1 MVKLHQEKHTI
12 REISEK
18 VKRSKSVVGRVVKSY
33 NDTGQIVS
41 AFKTGRP
48 RKTSAREDR
57 IMQRMSL
64 KERFK
69 SCTEI
74 KRVMNSTPF
83 VNMSRETVSRRLQEI
98 GLFNRTPRK
107 KPLVSSKNTNKR
119 LEFAN
124 RYVIWT
130 YENWAKVFF
139 SDESKFNLFG
149 NDGKN
154 NVKRR
159 TGERLSAKCTKKTVK
174 FGGGSV
180 MVFGM
185 FSSQGTTPLVR
196 LQTRVNAQIYKNI
209 VQDHVV
215 PIIQNSGFDR
225 ATFMQDNAPCHKA
238 KVVMCYL
245 SVQDLEI
252 MDWPPQSPDL
262 NPIENLW
269 KTLGVKVMERNPTNT
284 EDLWVKLQE
293 ELSKISIEDCQ
304 ELIRSCSRRCAAV
317 IESKGSFTK
326 YLLYMYFYC
335 FWLFTLFFS
344 ILSLTIGRSKFENK

>member
-1 MVKLHQEKHTI
+1 MAKRQKLDYSVRQGIVKLRKEKHTI

-18 VKRSKSVVGRVVKSY
+18 VKRSKSVEGRVVKSY
-33 NDTGQIVS
+33 NDTSKIVS

-64 KERFK
+64 KDRCK

-74 KRVMNSTPF
+74 KRVMNSTSC
-83 VNMSRETVSRRLQEI
+83 VNVSRQTVSRRLQEI
-98 GLFNRTPRK
+98 VLFNRTPRK
-107 KPLVSSKNTNKR
+107 KPLVSSKNKKR
-119 LEFAN
+119 LESAN
-124 RYVIWT
+124 WYIIWT

-154 NVKRR
+154 KVKRR
-159 TGERLSAKCTKKTVK
+159 IGERLSTKCTKKTVK
-174 FGGGSV
+174 FWGGSV

-185 FSSQGTTPLVR
+185 FSSRGTTPLVR

-209 VQDHVV
+209 VKDHVV

-225 ATFMQDNAPCHKA
+225 ATFMQDNAPCQEA
-238 KVVMCYL
+238 KVVMSYL
-245 SVQDLEI
+245 SEQDFEI

-262 NPIENLW
+262 NPIENFW

-293 ELSKISIEDCQ
+293 EWSKISIENCQ
-304 ELIRSCSRRCAAV
+304 ELIRSCCRRCAAV
-317 IESKGSFTK
+317 IES
-326 YLLYMYFYC
+326 
-335 FWLFTLFFS
+335 
-344 ILSLTIGRSKFENK
+344 IGLIY

>member
-1 MVKLHQEKHTI
+1 MKH
-12 REISEK
+12 SM
-18 VKRSKSVVGRVVKSY
+18 SVVGRVVKSY
-33 NDTGQIVS
+33 NDTGKIVS

-64 KERFK
+64 KVPFK

-74 KRVMNSTPF
+74 KRVMNSTSC
-83 VNMSRETVSRRLQEI
+83 VNVSRQTVSRRLQEI

-107 KPLVSSKNTNKR
+107 KPLVSSKNNKKR

-124 RYVIWT
+124 RFVIWT
-130 YENWAKVFF
+130 YENWAKLFF
-139 SDESKFNLFG
+139 SDESKFNLFR

-154 NVKRR
+154 NVKRYI
-159 TGERLSAKCTKKTVK
+159 GERLSAKCTKKTVK

-209 VQDHVV
+209 VQDHV

-225 ATFMQDNAPCHKA
+225 ATFMQDNVPCHKA
-238 KVVMCYL
+238 KVVMGYL
-245 SVQDLEI
+245 SEQDFEI
-252 MDWPPQSPDL
+252 MDWPPQSPGL

-269 KTLGVKVMERNPTNT
+269 KTLGLKVMERNLTNT
-284 EDLWVKLQE
+284 EDLWVKLQKE
-293 ELSKISIEDCQ
+293 WSKITIEDCL
-304 ELIRSCSRRCAAV
+304 ELILNCCRRCAAV
-317 IESKGSFTK
+317 IESTGSFTK
-326 YLLYMYFYC
+326 Y
-335 FWLFTLFFS
+335 
-344 ILSLTIGRSKFENK
+344 

>member
-1 MVKLHQEKHTI
+1 
-12 REISEK
+12 
-18 VKRSKSVVGRVVKSY
+18 
-33 NDTGQIVS
+33 
-41 AFKTGRP
+41 
-48 RKTSAREDR
+48 
-57 IMQRMSL
+57 MQHMSL

-74 KRVMNSTPF
+74 KRVINSTSC
-83 VNMSRETVSRRLQEI
+83 VNVSRQTVSRRLQEI

-107 KPLVSSKNTNKR
+107 KPIVSSKNKKR

-130 YENWAKVFF
+130 YENWAIVFF

-154 NVKRR
+154 NIKRR
-159 TGERLSAKCTKKTVK
+159 IGERLSAKCTKKTVK
-174 FGGGSV
+174 FGGGRV

-196 LQTRVNAQIYKNI
+196 LQTCVNAQIYKNI

-238 KVVMCYL
+238 KVVMSYL
-245 SVQDLEI
+245 SEQDFEI

-262 NPIENLW
+262 NPIKNLW
-269 KTLGVKVMERNPTNT
+269 KTLGVKVTERNPTNT

-293 ELSKISIEDCQ
+293 E
-304 ELIRSCSRRCAAV
+304 
-317 IESKGSFTK
+317 
-326 YLLYMYFYC
+326 
-335 FWLFTLFFS
+335 
-344 ILSLTIGRSKFENK
+344 

>member
-1 MVKLHQEKHTI
+1 MAKRQKLYYSVRQAIVKLHKEKHTI

-18 VKRSKSVVGRVVKSY
+18 VKCSKSVVGRVVKSY
-33 NDTGQIVS
+33 NDTGKIVS

-64 KERFK
+64 KDRFM

-74 KRVMNSTPF
+74 KRVMNSTSC
-83 VNMSRETVSRRLQEI
+83 VNVSRQTVSRRLQEI
-98 GLFNRTPRK
+98 GLFNRTPWK
-107 KPLVSSKNTNKR
+107 KPLVSSKNKKKR

-159 TGERLSAKCTKKTVK
+159 IGERLSAKCTKKTVK

-225 ATFMQDNAPCHKA
+225 ATFMQNNAPCHKA
-238 KVVMCYL
+238 KVVMSYL
-245 SVQDLEI
+245 SEQDFGI
-252 MDWPPQSPDL
+252 MDWPPQTPDL

-293 ELSKISIEDCQ
+293 EWSKISIEDCQ
-304 ELIRSCSRRCAAV
+304 ELIRSCSQRCAAV

-326 YLLYMYFYC
+326 Y
-335 FWLFTLFFS
+335 
-344 ILSLTIGRSKFENK
+344 

>member
-1 MVKLHQEKHTI
+1 ME
-12 REISEK
+12 
-18 VKRSKSVVGRVVKSY
+18 
-33 NDTGQIVS
+33 
-41 AFKTGRP
+41 
-48 RKTSAREDR
+48 
-57 IMQRMSL
+57 
-64 KERFK
+64 
-69 SCTEI
+69 
-74 KRVMNSTPF
+74 
-83 VNMSRETVSRRLQEI
+83 
-98 GLFNRTPRK
+98 
-107 KPLVSSKNTNKR
+107 
-119 LEFAN
+119 
-124 RYVIWT
+124 
-130 YENWAKVFF
+130 
-139 SDESKFNLFG
+139 
-149 NDGKN
+149 KN

-159 TGERLSAKCTKKTVK
+159 IGERLSAKCTKKTVK

-180 MVFGM
+180 TVFRM

-225 ATFMQDNAPCHKA
+225 ATFMHDNAPCHKA
-238 KVVMCYL
+238 KVVMSYL
-245 SVQDLEI
+245 SEQDFEI

-293 ELSKISIEDCQ
+293 EWSKISIEDCQ

-326 YLLYMYFYC
+326 YWLYMYFYC
-335 FWLFTLFFS
+335 FLAVYIVFLNFVPYFWTFQ
-344 ILSLTIGRSKFENK
+344 IWK

>member
-1 MVKLHQEKHTI
+1 MAKRQKIDYSVRQAIVKLHKDKHTI
-12 REISEK
+12 IEISKK

-33 NDTGQIVS
+33 NDTGKIVS

-48 RKTSAREDR
+48 RKTLAREDR

-64 KERFK
+64 KDCFK

-74 KRVMNSTPF
+74 KRVMNSTSC
-83 VNMSRETVSRRLQEI
+83 VNVSRQTVSRRLQEI
-98 GLFNRTPRK
+98 GLFNRTPTK
-107 KPLVSSKNTNKR
+107 KPLVSSKNKKR

-149 NDGKN
+149 NDGNKQC
-154 NVKRR
+154 KE
-159 TGERLSAKCTKKTVK
+159 TIGERLSAKCTKKTVK
-174 FGGGSV
+174 FAGGNV

-215 PIIQNSGFDR
+215 PIIQNSGLDR

-238 KVVMCYL
+238 KVVMSYL
-245 SVQDLEI
+245 SAQDFEI
-252 MDWPPQSPDL
+252 MDWPPQSPNL
-262 NPIENLW
+262 NLIENL
-269 KTLGVKVMERNPTNT
+269 
-284 EDLWVKLQE
+284 
-293 ELSKISIEDCQ
+293 
-304 ELIRSCSRRCAAV
+304 
-317 IESKGSFTK
+317 
-326 YLLYMYFYC
+326 
-335 FWLFTLFFS
+335 
-344 ILSLTIGRSKFENK
+344 

>member
-1 MVKLHQEKHTI
+1 MAKRQKLDYSVRQAIVKLHKEKHTI

-18 VKRSKSVVGRVVKSY
+18 VKRSKSVVGRVVI
-33 NDTGQIVS
+33 TGKIVS
-41 AFKTGRP
+41 AFKTCRP
-48 RKTSAREDR
+48 RKSSAREDR
-57 IMQRMSL
+57 IMQRISL
-64 KERFK
+64 KDRFK

-74 KRVMNSTPF
+74 KRVMNRTSC
-83 VNMSRETVSRRLQEI
+83 VNVSRQTVSRRLQEI

-107 KPLVSSKNTNKR
+107 KPLVSSKNKKR

-124 RYVIWT
+124 SYVIWT

-139 SDESKFNLFG
+139 SDKNKFNLFG

-159 TGERLSAKCTKKTVK
+159 IGEKLSAKCTKKTVK
-174 FGGGSV
+174 FGGRSV

-196 LQTRVNAQIYKNI
+196 LQTRINAQIYKNI

-215 PIIQNSGFDR
+215 PIIENSGFDR

-238 KVVMCYL
+238 KVVMSYL
-245 SVQDLEI
+245 SEQDFEI

-269 KTLGVKVMERNPTNT
+269 KTFGVKVMERNPTNT

-293 ELSKISIEDCQ
+293 EWSKISIEDCQ

-326 YLLYMYFYC
+326 Y
-335 FWLFTLFFS
+335 
-344 ILSLTIGRSKFENK
+344 

>member
-1 MVKLHQEKHTI
+1 M
-12 REISEK
+12 
-18 VKRSKSVVGRVVKSY
+18 KRSKSVVGRVVKSY
-33 NDTGQIVS
+33 NDTGKIFS
-41 AFKTGRP
+41 AFKTSRP

-64 KERFK
+64 KDRFK

-74 KRVMNSTPF
+74 KRVMNSTSC
-83 VNMSRETVSRRLQEI
+83 VNVSRQTVSRRLQEI
-98 GLFNRTPRK
+98 GLFNRIPRK
-107 KPLVSSKNTNKR
+107 KPLVSSKNKKKR
-119 LEFAN
+119 FEFAN

-139 SDESKFNLFG
+139 SNESKFNLFG

-159 TGERLSAKCTKKTVK
+159 IQRLSAKCTKKTVK

-238 KVVMCYL
+238 KVIMSYL
-245 SVQDLEI
+245 SEQDFEI

-284 EDLWVKLQE
+284 EDLWMKLQE
-293 ELSKISIEDCQ
+293 EWSKISIEDCQ
-304 ELIRSCSRRCAAV
+304 ELICSCSRKCAAV
-317 IESKGSFTK
+317 IESKVSFTE
-326 YLLYMYFYC
+326 Y
-335 FWLFTLFFS
+335 
-344 ILSLTIGRSKFENK
+344 